1 MESDRAR
8 FRRDGRMSSPLRL
21 LMTPAAAQQADAGL
35 AEALGGRAHV
45 VVNPGDDADI
55 AFVSRDVTG
64 LSTKHQVLP
73 HTQQFH
79 DACATRHRCAG
90 CMRIRRAPT
99 GPCTAS
105 CAHAAWK

>member
-1 MESDRAR
+1 
-8 FRRDGRMSSPLRL
+8 MSSPLRI
-21 LMTPAAAQQADAGL
+21 LMTPAAAQQAGAGL

-45 VVNPGDDADI
+45 VVNPGDDADV

-64 LSTKHQVLP
+64 LSTKHRCCP
-73 HTQQFH
+73 TRSSFTMP
-79 DACATRHRCAG
+79 CAARHRCAG

-105 CAHAAWK
+105 CAHAASK